1 MDALPPAIRTL
12 LQRLEVNRAVAF
24 LLVSRGWQFLSGF
37 LTVVLLSSCLNK
49 DQLGVYYVFLS
60 LVGMQMFFELGLPGI
75 VSLVTSHEWA
85 QLRFDAD
92 GSVQGEPL
100 ALGRLASLY
109 RFFTRWFAVCAVL
122 FLIGISIYGYFEIVA
137 GEIVEGHVKPVPLK
151 ITEWL
156 PPWLALVAI
165 NAIALPYLP
174 KLTMLEG
181 CHQVDTINYY
191 RLLQAVSG
199 TLVVWLVLYV
209 GGGLWALVASG
220 AVRWSWEFYLVQVR
234 YRAAFVSLERYPVT
248 DIAACFRE
256 IWPLFWRVAIQ
267 TIGQYFSTFYFTLV
281 VLDILGF
288 DGTGPFSLTW
298 TILFTL
304 QGAAQSWVNTR
315 MPEFGAMASRGEHQ
329 RLRQRLIKTGL
340 ISLAVFLAGAASFLF
355 VVQALRNAK
364 IKYAASFL
372 DWPTTCLLTTGLG
385 LLLLTNILQ
394 ISVRLYK
401 KDPFL
406 IPNSLTSL
414 AIAVC
419 VWQAAQLYGTAGVG
433 AAYAIVV
440 GVWSLPVSAY
450 LAWRNQRQLAEM
462 RVLAES

>member
-1 MDALPPAIRTL
+1 MDFLNAAIRTL

-24 LLVSRGWQFLSGF
+24 LLLSRGWQFLSGF
-37 LTVVLLSSCLNK
+37 FTVVLLSACLNK
-49 DQLGVYYVFLS
+49 DQLGVYQVFLS
-60 LVGMQMFFELGLPGI
+60 LLGMQMFFELGLPGI

-85 QLRFDAD
+85 QLRFEAD
-92 GSVQGEPL
+92 GTVQGEPL

-109 RFFTRWFAVCAVL
+109 RFFTGWFAASAVL
-122 FLIGISIYGYFEIVA
+122 FMLGVSLYGYFEVMAGDIVD
-137 GEIVEGHVKPVPLK
+137 GQVKPVPLDLA
-151 ITEWL
+151 EWL

-181 CHQVDTINYY
+181 CHQVDTINYF

-199 TLVVWLVLYV
+199 TLVVWVVLYA
-209 GGGLWALVASG
+209 GGGLWALVASS
-220 AVRWSWEFYLVQVR
+220 AVRWGWEFYLVQVR
-234 YRAAFVSLERYPVT
+234 YRAAFVSLGHGPVT
-248 DIAACFRE
+248 HVQACFRE
-256 IWPLFWRVAIQ
+256 IWPLFWRIAIQ
-267 TIGQYFSTFYFTLV
+267 SIGQYFSTFYFTLV
-281 VLDILGF
+281 VKDALGLISAGQF
-288 DGTGPFSLTW
+288 GMTW
-298 TILFTL
+298 TILLTL

-329 RLRQRLIKTGL
+329 LLRRRLIKTGL
-340 ISLAVFLAGAASFLF
+340 ISLAVFLGGAGSFLL
-355 VVQALRNAK
+355 VVQALRHAK
-364 IKYAASFL
+364 LKYAASFI
-372 DWPTTCLLTTGLG
+372 DGPTASLLIVGLG

-401 KDPFL
+401 QDPFL
-406 IPNSLTSL
+406 IPNSVTSL

-419 VWQAAQLYGTAGVG
+419 VWQAAQHFGIIGVG

-450 LAWRNQRQLAEM
+450 LAWRNQRQLAE
-462 RVLAES
+462 